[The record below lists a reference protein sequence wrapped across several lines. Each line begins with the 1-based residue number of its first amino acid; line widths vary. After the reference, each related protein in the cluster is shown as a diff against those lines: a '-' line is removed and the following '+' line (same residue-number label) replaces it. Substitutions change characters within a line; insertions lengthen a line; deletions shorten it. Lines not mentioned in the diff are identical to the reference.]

1 MLKFYGVS
9 KCTVNKYFDYYKNT
23 CYFIWQFKLWIYH
36 QELLTTLYIDFLI
49 LVFSSFTMYL
59 VEKDVNAEFDSYAHA
74 LWWGVITLCTVGY
87 GDITPRSWQVV
98 IILLS
103 QII

>member
-1 MLKFYGVS
+1 M
-9 KCTVNKYFDYYKNT
+9 
-23 CYFIWQFKLWIYH
+23 
-36 QELLTTLYIDFLI
+36 TTLYIDFLI